1 MQSFQGYF
9 EAGQF
14 IPLDAVKI
22 PERRRVILTVLDEP
36 VPTGA
41 NVQTAAWKVFFA
53 AVKGSDEVVPETFDR
68 VGFSREVEI

>member
-41 NVQTAAWKVFFA
+41 NVQTAAWKVFFD
-53 AVKGSDEVVPETFDR
+53 AVKGSE
-68 VGFSREVEI
+68 EVEDFVFNP